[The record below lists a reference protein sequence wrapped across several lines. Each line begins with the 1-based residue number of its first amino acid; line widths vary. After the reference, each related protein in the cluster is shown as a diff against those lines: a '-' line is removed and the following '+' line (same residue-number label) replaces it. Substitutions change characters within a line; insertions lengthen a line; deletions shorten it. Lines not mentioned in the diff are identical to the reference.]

1 MVTMNLLQYTAY
13 NSRLSYSLKHG
24 NITTPINQPK
34 VKTDTEFAKL
44 DCTSVDTEL
53 TMNSDNFFA
62 SLGMVNMTEFMKQ
75 AAQRGKQAVMEKTG
89 EYASDRRKLG
99 EIHTG
104 VTPAKIY
111 TQKRFAEMQPATVV
125 AKQTA
130 PIDIHFSKP
139 DMKIHYTPARVS
151 HDWNTERAKRK
162 YTASQFSGQVDQ
174 RPRIDFRYTGAP
186 LFTPHSSN
194 TPVNQFI
201 MPLDEKV

>member
-1 MVTMNLLQYTAY
+1 MVTMNLLQYTVY
-13 NSRLSYSLKHG
+13 NSHLSYTLKHG

-34 VKTDTEFAKL
+34 VKTDTEMAKL
-44 DCTSVDTEL
+44 DTESVDTEL

-62 SLGMVNMTEFMKQ
+62 SLGMVNMTEFMRQ

-99 EIHTG
+99 KITTG
-104 VTPAKIY
+104 ITPAKLY
-111 TQKRFAEMQPATVV
+111 TQKRFAEFQPKTVV

-130 PIDIHFSKP
+130 PIDVHFSKP
-139 DMKIHYTPARVS
+139 EIEGHYTPARVS
-151 HDWNTERAKRK
+151 QDWSVERAKRQ
-162 YTASQFSGQVDQ
+162 YTASQFSGRVDQ
-174 RPRIDFRYTGAP
+174 WPRIDLQYTGVP
-186 LFTPHSSN
+186 LKTPHSAN